1 MKIGV
6 VDRRSYGQ
14 DRGQVR
20 LKFGD
25 RCCPASF
32 EGWDEPSMKYGQE
45 CSTSWCRLER
55 PCLVLMF
62 VVEGRCWNVVEVEE
76 VVVSAVGEV

>member
-20 LKFGD
+20 RKSGD
-25 RCCPASF
+25 RCYLASF
-32 EGWDEPSMKYGQE
+32 EGWHEPSMKYGRE
-45 CSTSWCRLER
+45 CSTSWCHLER
-55 PCLVLMF
+55 PCLVLMV
-62 VVEGRCWNVVEVEE
+62 VVERRCWNVVEVEE
-76 VVVSAVGEV
+76 VVVSVVEEV